1 MLLPEEIGIIML
13 TNVAPYGTSETL
25 TAEFIYLLYCNQIRQ
40 NWAVLSNHE
49 VGSMNN
55 PEGMMFRPTA
65 PSQLCS
71 GQTAERLPR
80 RVRQWLLGSGHS

>member
-1 MLLPEEIGIIML
+1 ML

-49 VGSMNN
+49 EIGRAHV
-55 PEGMMFRPTA
+55 
-65 PSQLCS
+65 
-71 GQTAERLPR
+71 
-80 RVRQWLLGSGHS
+80 